1 MSLLI
6 KEKFSFASS
15 NGINTINGF
24 VIRKENAPYKAIIQI
39 SHGMTE
45 YAERYEPFMNFM
57 AENGFVMV
65 AHDHLGH
72 KNSVNSKEEL
82 GFFASVDGYK
92 CVLSDLATTAGRMK
106 KSFPQLKLFLLG
118 HSMGSFYARAFGAK
132 YPHLVDGLLISGT
145 GSSNPMAGPGLLI
158 LKLMIKF
165 KGEKYR
171 SKPFAKLA
179 FSNYLDKIENPKSSR
194 DWLTRDEVVIEKYG
208 KDEYCRFIFTVSGYK
223 DLLTIINVCNSKEC
237 FEKTKKDIPY
247 YIFSGD
253 MDPVGDWGKGV
264 REVYDNY
271 LKNGVKDVT
280 LKLYEGGRH
289 EMLNEINKD
298 EVYSDL
304 LNWVESKI

>member
-145 GSSNPMAGPGLLI
+145 GSSNPMAGPGLFL

-179 FSNYLDKIENPKSSR
+179 FSNYLDKIENMLFDFQEDINLGTLAEKLGLSTRQTSRILRKNYNSTFSEMFCERRLDIAETLLRNTDMTVAEIVEYVNFPSESYFYARFKKRYKMTPTSYRETRLKNSNIKSS
-194 DWLTRDEVVIEKYG
+194 L
-208 KDEYCRFIFTVSGYK
+208 
-223 DLLTIINVCNSKEC
+223 
-237 FEKTKKDIPY
+237 
-247 YIFSGD
+247 
-253 MDPVGDWGKGV
+253 
-264 REVYDNY
+264 
-271 LKNGVKDVT
+271 
-280 LKLYEGGRH
+280 
-289 EMLNEINKD
+289 
-298 EVYSDL
+298 
-304 LNWVESKI
+304 